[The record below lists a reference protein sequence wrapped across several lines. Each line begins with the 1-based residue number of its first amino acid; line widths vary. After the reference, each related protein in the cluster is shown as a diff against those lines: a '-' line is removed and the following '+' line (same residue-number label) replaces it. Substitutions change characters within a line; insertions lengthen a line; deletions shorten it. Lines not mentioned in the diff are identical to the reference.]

1 MPVIL
6 ALPLLAAEIVTGE
19 FTLDPATGEQTFT
32 PTVDATHPVGGAALD
47 KPVNTHL
54 RDPGSGVQV

>member
-19 FTLDPATGEQTFT
+19 FTLEPAAGEQTFT
-32 PTVDATHPVGGAALD
+32 PTVDATQPVGGAALESRCA
-47 KPVNTHL
+47 TE
-54 RDPGSGVQV
+54 RR